1 MANGSPTT
9 SDTAARI
16 QIVAIPVQMRAA
28 KSDFDAVMA
37 VHPTAAEELVTTRQP
52 TLQHGIEP
60 AAA

>member
-1 MANGSPTT
+1 
-9 SDTAARI
+9 
-16 QIVAIPVQMRAA
+16 MRAA

-37 VHPTAAEELVTTRQP
+37 VHPTAAEELVTMRQP